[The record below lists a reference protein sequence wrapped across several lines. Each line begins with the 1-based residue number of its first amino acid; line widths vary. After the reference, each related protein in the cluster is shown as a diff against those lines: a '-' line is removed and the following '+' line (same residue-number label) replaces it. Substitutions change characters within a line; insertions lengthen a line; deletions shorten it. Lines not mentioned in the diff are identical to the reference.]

1 MKNHDTLYGVLDNI
15 GAVLGP
21 ILGIV
26 MADFFIVRRRLAVRD
41 LYQPDGIY
49 RASGGYNL
57 VAIGVFLAVTAVL
70 IIGEYAPP
78 VGIQDLRRSL
88 RTWRPAASAGGRGVR
103 AAMAARTARTQVICS
118 MSAIAVQAHRSSVHL
133 SSSDGLSAP
142 TATRTRDLLL
152 RRQSLYP
159 LSYRG
164 LPWG

>member
-57 VAIGVFLAVTAVL
+57 VASASSS
-70 IIGEYAPP
+70 
-78 VGIQDLRRSL
+78 RS
-88 RTWRPAASAGGRGVR
+88 P
-103 AAMAARTARTQVICS
+103 
-118 MSAIAVQAHRSSVHL
+118 L
-133 SSSDGLSAP
+133 SSSSASTP
-142 TATRTRDLLL
+142 RPSESRTCAEV
-152 RRQSLYP
+152 
-159 LSYRG
+159 
-164 LPWG
+164 